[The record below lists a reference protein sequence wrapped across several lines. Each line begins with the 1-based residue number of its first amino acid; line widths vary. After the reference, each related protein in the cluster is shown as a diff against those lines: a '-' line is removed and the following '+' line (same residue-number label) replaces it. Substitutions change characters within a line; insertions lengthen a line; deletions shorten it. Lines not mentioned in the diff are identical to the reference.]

1 MIIYTDGSNHDDT
14 LTIIAALHSNVP
26 IEAIVITANGWGHM
40 GPSLQIFNNLTHAL
54 GRSEIPI
61 IMGALHAHR
70 DYLENHE
77 DGIAPTGLM
86 FGRAVPSKALV
97 ELDILQGLAPELTQY
112 PIADPVYNENYMEE
126 IIEVLKRTKDIT
138 ILSLG
143 GMTDVKYT
151 VEWLI
156 ENGRRDDIK
165 AVWQMSAG
173 YNSYDRGE
181 SMPLMD
187 RSHDSD
193 FNIYLD
199 PDAAADCLRLIPDKM
214 VWVEAGATSRP
225 YFSPNILEPITQ
237 RTPLAAKIS
246 HSLITRIQQN
256 PTIGIPIDPISGGI
270 SVWDLTTFM
279 IMIYPELIEEEVIVP
294 VSINSDSSVSVNR
307 DSTHTT
313 VCYKYNNQLAT
324 MTLDEE
330 NGYRTRIITKSY
342 SNRVL
347 ELYRQLML
355 SPQGTRP
362 LTNSVTNPGM
372 NKSMSKSKN
381 GNSILLIIGILLFV
395 GAVMYLLHLRKRAT
409 QRS

>member
-14 LTIIAALHSNVP
+14 LAILAALHSNVP
-26 IEAIVITANGWGHM
+26 IDAIVITANGWGHM

-54 GRSEIPI
+54 GRSDIPI

-77 DGIAPTGLM
+77 DGISPTGLM

-112 PIADPVYNENYMEE
+112 PISDPIYNENYMEE
-126 IIEVLKRTKDIT
+126 IIEVLKRTKNIT

-151 VEWLI
+151 IEWLI
-156 ENGRRDDIK
+156 ENDRRDDIK

-173 YNSYDRGE
+173 YYTYEGGE
-181 SMPLMD
+181 SMPLID
-187 RSHDSD
+187 RSHESN

-214 VWVEAGATSRP
+214 IWVEGGATARP
-225 YFSPNILEPITQ
+225 YFTPQILEPITS

-246 HSLITRIQQN
+246 HSLMSKILQN
-256 PTIGIPIDPISGGI
+256 PTTGIPIDPVTRGM

-279 IMIYPELIEEEVIVP
+279 IMIYPELIEEEVMVP

-313 VCYKYNNQLAT
+313 VCYKYNNELAT

-342 SNRVL
+342 SDRVL

-362 LTNSVTNPGM
+362 LN
-372 NKSMSKSKN
+372 NKSNTDKYN
-381 GNSILLIIGILLFV
+381 NSILLIISIVVFIAV
-395 GAVMYLLHLRKRAT
+395 VMYLMYLRNRVT
-409 QRS
+409 QR